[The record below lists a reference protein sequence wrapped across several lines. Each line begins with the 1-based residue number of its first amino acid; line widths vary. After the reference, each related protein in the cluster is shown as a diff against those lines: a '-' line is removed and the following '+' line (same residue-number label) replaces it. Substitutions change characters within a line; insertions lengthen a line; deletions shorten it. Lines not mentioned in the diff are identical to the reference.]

1 MRAEV
6 ALTELARLKV
16 TGGELSIAEVDW
28 PALRALSVMA
38 EAQSWNTV
46 QEFEAVEN
54 CLQGFLPD
62 ESVARIRA
70 LAIYGMVQAWTSQT
84 FA

>member
-46 QEFEAVEN
+46 QEFEAVES